1 MGPAAQE
8 WAGAIGVGKGR
19 MSSQGGP
26 WRLADAVRP
35 VAVARREETNASSGS
50 AVTDDRMV
58 RRVVASYLGA
68 VLVAAV
74 IALVGLYEGL
84 W

>member
-1 MGPAAQE
+1 
-8 WAGAIGVGKGR
+8 VK
-19 MSSQGGP
+19 
-26 WRLADAVRP
+26 P

-58 RRVVASYLGA
+58 RRVAASYLGA
-68 VLVAAV
+68 VLVAAA